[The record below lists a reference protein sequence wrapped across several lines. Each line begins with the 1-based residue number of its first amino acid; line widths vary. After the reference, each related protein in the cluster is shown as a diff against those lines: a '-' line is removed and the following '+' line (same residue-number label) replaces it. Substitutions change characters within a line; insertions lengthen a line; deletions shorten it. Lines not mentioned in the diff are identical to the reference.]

1 MAMLTAAENWRFWAM
16 GASRPGYSTPANST
30 EITLSSKN
38 RPSLRLGSCTE
49 FTATNPDGA
58 EFTVTDSNHGR
69 RTHDDRRPR
78 VDFLLQDRCP
88 RLNTLGSCA
97 YCDPN
102 TSTNSSKVKAASR
115 TLVDVAEPATP
126 LMRPG

>member
-1 MAMLTAAENWRFWAM
+1 M
-16 GASRPGYSTPANST
+16 GAWRPGCSTPANST
-30 EITLSSKN
+30 ETTLSSKN
-38 RPSLRLGSCTE
+38 RPSFRLGSCTE

-58 EFTVTDSNHGR
+58 EFTVDSIHGR

-78 VDFLLQDRCP
+78 VAFLLQDRCP

-102 TSTNSSKVKAASR
+102 TSTNSSKVRAASR
-115 TLVDVAEPATP
+115 ILVDVAEPATP